1 MTKSLF
7 VSVFGLVHLAAIAQ
21 SDLAVEKELIAR
33 SNELMSAVEGQDRT
47 ALEGMLTDEFKLEAP
62 GDTASVPRAEWIDN
76 AVGMKW
82 SGFTFHNLAFRVYD
96 DVAVVSSSL
105 DFKVTTDIGI
115 PISSN
120 VQVTDVWVR
129 REGVWLLDVRQLGAD
144 SLSGK
149 ARMVI
154 GFIAALVLWFVV
166 RMVVRFRRKA
176 KARRALTAVS

>member
-1 MTKSLF
+1 MIRSLF
-7 VSVFGLVHLAAIAQ
+7 VSVFGLVHLASIAQ
-21 SDLAVEKELIAR
+21 SDRAVEKELIAR
-33 SNELMSAVEGQDRT
+33 SNELMNAVERQDRT
-47 ALEGMLTDEFKLEAP
+47 ALDGMLTDEFKLESP

-82 SGFTFHNLAFRVYD
+82 SGFTFHNLAFRVFG
-96 DVAVVSSSL
+96 DVAVVSSLL
-105 DFKVTTDIGI
+105 DFKVTMGIGI

-120 VQVTDVWVR
+120 VQVTDVWVH

-149 ARMVI
+149 VRMVM
-154 GFIAALVLWFVV
+154 GFVTALVLWFVV

-176 KARRALTAVS
+176 KARKALTAVS